1 MSNDTNNFQADH
13 ALVLVTGGA
22 GFIGSHLV
30 RRLLRD
36 GYRVRV
42 VDNYATGKRENLEDV
57 RDGIEVIE
65 GSITN
70 PATVQRATKDVTT
83 VFHQAAIPSVPRS
96 ISDPLGS
103 NHDNV
108 TGTLTLLMAARDAG
122 VKRFVY
128 AASSSAYGDT
138 PTLPKVETMRTD
150 PLSPYAVA
158 KLAGEGYCRAFH
170 RVYGLETVALRYF
183 NIFGPRQDPLSLYA
197 AVIPRFITALLENR
211 EITIFGDGE
220 HSRDFTYVANAVDA
234 NMRAMTAVGVGGE
247 VCNIACG
254 ARFTLNQLVATL
266 GDIMGATPRV
276 RYASRRAGDVQHS
289 LADISRAQSL
299 LGYTPHVPFYEG
311 LVETVAHFR
320 SLSS

>member
-1 MSNDTNNFQADH
+1 MLESGDKTPAD

-42 VDNYATGKRENLEDV
+42 LDNFATGKAANLDEV
-57 RDGIEVIE
+57 RAQIEVVE
-65 GSITN
+65 GSIGDLET
-70 PATVQRATKDVTT
+70 AKRALDGVRF
-83 VFHQAAIPSVPRS
+83 VLHQAAVPSVPRS
-96 ISDPLGS
+96 IADPIS
-103 NHDNV
+103 SHAENS
-108 TGTLTLLMAARDAG
+108 TGTLTMLCAARDAG
-122 VKRFVY
+122 VQRFVY

-158 KLAGEGYCRAFH
+158 KLAGENYCRAFN

-197 AVIPRFITALLENR
+197 AVIPRFITALLEDR

-220 HSRDFTYVANAVDA
+220 HSRDFTFVDNAVEA
-234 NMRAMTAVGVGGE
+234 NVRAMLSPNVGGQM
-247 VCNIACG
+247 CNIACG
-254 ARFTLNQLVATL
+254 ERFSLNQLVERL
-266 GDIMGATPRV
+266 GKVTGKTPRV
-276 RYASRRAGDVQHS
+276 AYQERRAGDVQHS
-289 LADISRAQSL
+289 LADISRAREI
-299 LGYTPHVPFYEG
+299 LGYEPLISFDEG
-311 LVETVAHFR
+311 LERTVAFFR
-320 SLSS
+320 ALH

>member
-1 MSNDTNNFQADH
+1 MAQNTQSPRARER
-13 ALVLVTGGA
+13 VLVTGGA

-30 RRLLRD
+30 RRLLSD
-36 GYRVRV
+36 GYQVRV
-42 VDNYATGKRENLEDV
+42 LDNYATGKRANLEEVGDA
-57 RDGIEVIE
+57 IELIE
-65 GSITN
+65 GSVADA
-70 PATVQRATKDVTT
+70 ATANRAVQGVTT

-96 ISDPLGS
+96 ISDPLQS

-108 TGTLTLLMAARDAG
+108 TGTLTLLVAARDGG
-122 VKRFVY
+122 VTRFVY

-138 PTLPKVETMRTD
+138 PTLPKVETMRSD

-197 AVIPRFITALLENR
+197 AVVPRFITALLEDR

-220 HSRDFTYVANAVDA
+220 HSRDFTYVANAVEA
-234 NMRAMTAVGVGGE
+234 NMRAMTAPDVGGE

-254 ARFTLNQLVATL
+254 VRFTLNQLVATL
-266 GDIMGATPRV
+266 SEIIGVAPRV
-276 RYASRRAGDVQHS
+276 RYASRKAGDVQHS
-289 LADISRAQSL
+289 LADIRRAHSL
-299 LGYTPHVPFYEG
+299 LGYVPQVPFYEG
-311 LVETVAHFR
+311 LVETVAYFR
-320 SLSS
+320 ALHR